1 MKAAIYC
8 RVSTDNQEREGTSLQ
23 TQLENCLKYCQD
35 KGHDV
40 SNRFSEAYSGLSLE
54 RPELDNLRE
63 LVRDE
68 MIDVIVCYSLDRL
81 SRDPGHGVIITQELE
96 KHSVKLETVTED
108 VDNSEL
114 GKLISYIRGYASK
127 VEAQKIRERTM
138 RGKLARAKEGRIP
151 GGSGSTIYGYD
162 YVRVSQENGGRRVI
176 NEIEASWVRKVFE
189 WLVNEGL
196 STSAITYRLR
206 TLNVPTKFGKIWNRM
221 SIQAMLKNPGYIGKT
236 YVFTTMRGRKK
247 FTKPQ
252 AEWIEIQG
260 VTPAIVTSELFEA
273 AQKQLQ
279 ANKEKSLRN
288 VKHEYLL
295 RGHIRCRQCGRSYY
309 GVFDSPIQNGKR
321 RIRRNYRCLG
331 KLKMVT
337 TVNRCQNHGWNAA
350 KLESMVWTEIERV
363 LSHPETIITELEKQ
377 RHDVDRAGVLE
388 TELKQAE
395 RQLMAVD
402 HEQRQLLQWALKGF
416 PESQVEAENKR
427 INKARET
434 LQGQKV
440 ELEAQI
446 KGSQDVIISVLKLQ
460 YTVELLRQ
468 QLKDP
473 DYTTKRDFIESMG
486 IKVWLDGENVEIT
499 GFVPMEEG
507 AIVHTQSSL
516 NY

>member
-1 MKAAIYC
+1 MTSAAVYC
-8 RVSTDNQEREGTSLQ
+8 RVSTDSQEREGTSLK
-23 TQLENCLKYCQD
+23 TQLERCLTYCHD
-35 KGHDV
+35 KGYDATYQ
-40 SNRFSEAYSGLSLE
+40 FSETYSGLSLE
-54 RPELDNLRE
+54 RPELDKLRE
-63 LVRDE
+63 LVRTE
-68 MIDVIVCYSLDRL
+68 AIDIIVCYSLDRL

-127 VEAQKIRERTM
+127 VEAQKIRERSM

-162 YVRVSQENGGRRVI
+162 YVRVSQKNGGRRII
-176 NEIEASWVRKVFE
+176 NENEAFWVRKVFE

-206 TLNVPTKFGKIWNRM
+206 TLNVSTKFGKIWNRM

-247 FTKPQ
+247 FTKPRE
-252 AEWIEIQG
+252 EWIEILG
-260 VTPAIVTSELFEA
+260 VTPAIIASELFEA

-309 GVFDSPIQNGKR
+309 GVYDSPIQNGKR

-331 KLKMVT
+331 KLKLVT
-337 TVNRCQNHGWNAA
+337 TVDRCQNHGWNAE
-350 KLESMVWTEIERV
+350 KLESMVWTEMERV
-363 LSHPETIITELEKQ
+363 LRHPEIIITELEKQ
-377 RHDVDRAGVLE
+377 RNDANRVDVLD
-388 TELKQAE
+388 TELNQTE
-395 RQLMAVD
+395 LQLKTLD
-402 HEQRQLLQWALKGF
+402 HEQHQLLQWALKGF

-427 INKARET
+427 INTARES
-434 LQGQKV
+434 LRARKR
-440 ELEAQI
+440 ELEVQI
-446 KGSQDVIISVLKLQ
+446 KTSQDAIVSVPRLEH
-460 YTVELLRQ
+460 TVEFLRQ
-468 QLKDP
+468 KLKAP
-473 DYTTKRDFIESMG
+473 DFATKQDFIESMG
-486 IKVWLDGENVEIT
+486 IKVWLDGDNVEIT
-499 GFVPMEEG
+499 GFIPIEDGGIVP
-507 AIVHTQSSL
+507 TLS
-516 NY
+516 